1 MRQLIRSVR
10 DFESNRLL
18 DNMSE
23 SEVRRST
30 AQFLGILA
38 LLGIAMILIQFM
50 SQGAVGA
57 SQLVLSFTWAL
68 FYLAAAITVYFVDL
82 HKLWCVRLSLLIIIV
97 EGIVALIRWGIAGQD
112 GPSEGALVGVLVGLT
127 MGAALLPWSPRQTLI
142 LSLMWII
149 GASLSMLIA
158 EHPEGYSVPA
168 AIFSYFAVTIP
179 GVMISFF
186 RMSRFQDQF
195 ELHFIQSKYDEVRED
210 LQAAKSIHER
220 GFPKPKSSGEIRFT
234 YVYRPMSQIGG
245 DSVFASIQDPGE
257 SDSAVTLV
265 LFDVT
270 GHGITAALT
279 ANRLQGELMRLT
291 GEDPGI
297 EPGELLNAMD
307 RYVCLTLADSA
318 VLVSAIA
325 IRVVPEKGVILVANA
340 GHPAPVLRDA
350 RGQLTRIMPSGAVL
364 GVGVE
369 QILQTRVEQFPF
381 EAGDSLIAYTDGVSE
396 ARVSGDTMYGI
407 EGVESVLSRN
417 WVEQSKRWPVQILE
431 DVENQRAGNA
441 SDDILILEIYR
452 A

>member
-97 EGIVALIRWGIAGQD
+97 EGIVALVRWGIAGQD

-149 GASLSMLIA
+149 GASLSMLVA

-325 IRVVPEKGVILVANA
+325 IRVVPHEGVILVANA

-350 RGQLTRIMPSGAVL
+350 RGQLTRIKPSGAVL

-369 QILQTRVEQFPF
+369 QILQSRVEQFSF

-396 ARVSGDTMYGI
+396 ARISGDAMYGI

-417 WVEQSKRWPVQILE
+417 WVEQSKRWPIQILE
-431 DVENQRAGNA
+431 DVENQRAGDA